1 MKKAFLFDLNG
12 TVIDDMKF
20 HTEAWH
26 RNLTELGASMSIEEV
41 KLEMYGKNQEM
52 LVRVFGEGRFTAEE
66 MDRVSRK
73 KEELY
78 QETYRPHL
86 KLINGLDDFLETAYQ
101 KGISMAIGSAAITFN
116 IDFVLDG
123 LDLRKYFPVVVSA
136 DDVKESKPHPETF
149 LMAAAGLGAE
159 PQNCIVF
166 EDNPKGVE
174 AALQAGMKSVVI
186 TTMHT
191 PDEFEGLPNIFKF
204 IDDYT
209 DSTLQEL
216 LKQPSLKY
224 SI

>member
-20 HTEAWH
+20 HTEAWY
-26 RNLTELGASMSIEEV
+26 RQLTELGASMSMDEV
-41 KLEMYGKNQEM
+41 KLEMYGKNQEV
-52 LVRVFGEGRFTAEE
+52 LARVFGEGRFTAEE
-66 MDRVSRK
+66 MERISWK

-78 QETYRPHL
+78 QGAYRPHL
-86 KLINGLDDFLETAYQ
+86 KLINGLDDFLEKAYK

-123 LDLRKYFPVVVSA
+123 LDLRKYFSAAVSA
-136 DDVKESKPHPETF
+136 DHVKESKPHPETF
-149 LMAAAGLGAE
+149 LMAAAELGAE

-174 AALQAGMKSVVI
+174 AALRAGMKSVVI

-191 PDEFEGLPNIFKF
+191 PDEFEGLTNILKF
-204 IDDYT
+204 IEDYT
-209 DSTLQEL
+209 DPWLPEL
-216 LKQPSLKY
+216 LK
-224 SI
+224 